1 MYSARAVYPRSA
13 LTELRT
19 RFLATHAYS
28 ANRSDT
34 ERLYGWSGSR
44 GGVANEHTAPKFRIN
59 SGGKLVLAEN
69 LERER
74 KEQELKEQAQAAA
87 AAKAAK
93 PASE

>member
-1 MYSARAVYPRSA
+1 M
-13 LTELRT
+13 TC
-19 RFLATHAYS
+19 AYS